1 MTVSDADSSRR
12 SQARA
17 LCASGRTVALDRI
30 SKAAAKGEDKAGVA
44 EDALIQLVE
53 RLLRKLCN

>member
-12 SQARA
+12 PQARA
-17 LCASGRTVALDRI
+17 LCSSGRTVVLDRI
-30 SKAAAKGEDKAGVA
+30 TKAAAKGEDKAGVA